1 MNLWT
6 AMVAAGL
13 ATFLTRFSFIYLLE
27 KFDMPDWFR
36 RALRYVPPAVLSA
49 IILPELIS
57 PNGSMDLPWR
67 NPQLIAGAIAV
78 LVAWR
83 SRSMLLTIAAGMI
96 ALLGFQLLMGG
107 F

>member
-1 MNLWT
+1 MSLWIT
-6 AMVAAGL
+6 MAAAGL

-57 PNGSMDLPWR
+57 PNGSVALPWQ
-67 NPQLIAGAIAV
+67 NAQLIAGAIAV

-96 ALLGFQLLMGG
+96 ALLGIQLLMGG